1 MKNKS
6 TKITVIVIIVVV
18 FVVGYYAYLSGREQD
33 RKEEAALTVVQ
44 DTLSR
49 SLELDYPPTPKE
61 VIKYYNEILK
71 CFYNEECTEE
81 EIEALGNKARELYD
95 AELLAINEQEI
106 YLMNLKAD
114 IQDYKDNKRRITS
127 ASVASSTSVVT
138 FEEDGYEFARIM
150 CGYNIMER
158 DVSHPSNQVYLLRKD
173 ENKHW
178 KIYGWEPQEVYDQR
192 VKE

>member
-6 TKITVIVIIVVV
+6 IKITVIIIILVVA
-18 FVVGYYAYLSGREQD
+18 VVGYYAYLSGKEQD
-33 RKEEAALTVVQ
+33 RKAEETFTVVQ
-44 DTLSR
+44 NTLSR

-95 AELLAINEQEI
+95 AELLANNEQEL

-114 IQDYKDNKRRITS
+114 IQDYKTNNRRIANAAVASS
-127 ASVASSTSVVT
+127 ASVFT
-138 FEEDGYEFARIM
+138 FEQDGYEFARIM
-150 CGYNIMER
+150 CGYTIMEGEE
-158 DVSHPSNQVYLLRKD
+158 SHPSNQVYLLRKD
-173 ENKHW
+173 ENQQW

-192 VKE
+192 VQE

>member
-1 MKNKS
+1 MKNKA
-6 TKITVIVIIVVV
+6 TRFTVIAIILVVI
-18 FVVGYYAYLSGREQD
+18 VVGYYAYLSGKQQD
-33 RKEEAALTVVQ
+33 RKEEAAFTAVEN
-44 DTLSR
+44 TLSR

-95 AELLAINEQEI
+95 AELLANNEQEV

-114 IQDYKDNKRRITS
+114 IQDYKENNRRITHT
-127 ASVASSTSVVT
+127 AVAASTSVVT

-150 CGYNIMER
+150 CGYSIMEG
-158 DVSHPSNQVYLLRKD
+158 DKSHPSNQVYLLRKD

-178 KIYGWEPQEVYDQR
+178 KIYGWEPQEVFDQR
-192 VKE
+192 VAD